1 MDADLPNAKRPRE
14 IAKPGAPGPRK
25 GNHQGGK
32 GRGRGHR
39 QWGRGGGQGPK
50 ISDGTSLEEL
60 VRLMAQVLLRQGDQ
74 LQRLSLDTGFFLI
87 LQTPPQPGSITNTMF
102 RVTSAWKKLMKE
114 TPEKLD
120 RPLRQHMIEC
130 LFLELA
136 ARAQLVRKPEAKAE
150 AQQLGIINDKGDW
163 NYRIWNATSQKLE
176 VDQKRMPLKA
186 DTFLE
191 QIDKA
196 TAIVRRP
203 DVITRFQAIALL
215 SETTENASI
224 PFLLDLSLREQELH
238 NIMLDWCELA
248 VFELLAG
255 RLRRARLKRNQCYA
269 NAVILALS
277 RLLQPICYAG
287 HRFACTHLGQVL
299 RSVQTAKVSKA
310 LTLRNLTA
318 WSSLADQWS
327 EPYRQHDAAEFLQH
341 VLSSVDSVLALSPW
355 EAFPD
360 GDDGSLTRDRGS
372 GVVLIPMRRP
382 DQQLHPDIQAS
393 VDDWHQ
399 QRHLHAFRS
408 DAEWVVLQLDRF
420 KGRGVFQVRDNA
432 ALPIPGRLCLPVCT
446 SRHAV
451 HHQIYHTTAVV
462 LHYGAQVSSGH
473 YRVLLMGQ
481 GSGNAGASAVH
492 YITDDDRQAVRCGT
506 SELENLAS
514 RSYLLFMQR
523 ATQPVLS
530 GDALHA

>member
-1 MDADLPNAKRPRE
+1 M
-14 IAKPGAPGPRK
+14 
-25 GNHQGGK
+25 
-32 GRGRGHR
+32 
-39 QWGRGGGQGPK
+39 
-50 ISDGTSLEEL
+50 
-60 VRLMAQVLLRQGDQ
+60 
-74 LQRLSLDTGFFLI
+74 
-87 LQTPPQPGSITNTMF
+87 
-102 RVTSAWKKLMKE
+102 
-114 TPEKLD
+114 
-120 RPLRQHMIEC
+120 
-130 LFLELA
+130 
-136 ARAQLVRKPEAKAE
+136 
-150 AQQLGIINDKGDW
+150 
-163 NYRIWNATSQKLE
+163 
-176 VDQKRMPLKA
+176 
-186 DTFLE
+186 
-191 QIDKA
+191 
-196 TAIVRRP
+196 
-203 DVITRFQAIALL
+203 
-215 SETTENASI
+215 
-224 PFLLDLSLREQELH
+224 
-238 NIMLDWCELA
+238 
-248 VFELLAG
+248 
-255 RLRRARLKRNQCYA
+255 
-269 NAVILALS
+269 ALS

-299 RSVQTAKVSKA
+299 RAVQNAKVSKA
-310 LTLRNLTA
+310 LTLRNLAA

-506 SELENLAS
+506 SELENLAP